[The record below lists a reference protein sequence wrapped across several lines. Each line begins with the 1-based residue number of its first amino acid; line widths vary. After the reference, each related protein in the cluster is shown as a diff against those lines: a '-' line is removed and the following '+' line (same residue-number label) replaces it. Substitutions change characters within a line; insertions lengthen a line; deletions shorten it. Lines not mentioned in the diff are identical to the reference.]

1 MTFTENSFSLPIL
14 EKAENY
20 FEDNSSIARGRMEI
34 FFFLFFGEGGGGWVT
49 WVLGGME
56 KDQSSSTDYKEGTVE
71 NWLPTNFR

>member
-1 MTFTENSFSLPIL
+1 
-14 EKAENY
+14 
-20 FEDNSSIARGRMEI
+20 MEMI
-34 FFFLFFGEGGGGWVT
+34 FFFLERGGGGGGVT